1 MKKVIAI
8 SLILASLAVIG
19 FSFTDNKPRE
29 RKIILTDKAPK
40 PIGPYSQAVMVDNTL
55 YVAGQVGFT
64 LDGKLD
70 STTIETEVHQ
80 ALKNI
85 KAIVEA
91 AGMNMQQVV
100 KSTLYVKDL
109 KNWTKINEVY
119 GQYFQTD
126 PPARE
131 TVQIADLPKGAHFE
145 ISVIAV
151 K

>member
-1 MKKVIAI
+1 MKKTILLFISAI
-8 SLILASLAVIG
+8 LITVGI
-19 FSFTDNKPRE
+19 FSFADKTPSRE
-29 RKIILTDKAPK
+29 IILTKNAPA
-40 PIGPYSQAVMVDNTL
+40 PIGPYSQAIKVGNTL

-64 LDGKLD
+64 PEGKLD
-70 STTIETEVHQ
+70 TSSVENECKQ
-80 ALKNI
+80 ALNNV

-100 KSTLYVKDL
+100 KATLYVTDL
-109 KNWTKINEVY
+109 KNFSKINEVY
-119 GQYFQTD
+119 GTYFPQN

-131 TVQIADLPKGAHFE
+131 TVQVAALPKGAHFE

>member
-1 MKKVIAI
+1 MKKTILFFISAI
-8 SLILASLAVIG
+8 LITVGI
-19 FSFTDNKPRE
+19 FSFADKTPSRE
-29 RKIILTDKAPK
+29 IILTKNAPA
-40 PIGPYSQAVMVDNTL
+40 PIGPYSQAIKVGNTL

-64 LDGKLD
+64 IEGKLD
-70 STTIETEVHQ
+70 TGSVENECKQ
-80 ALKNI
+80 AINNV

-100 KSTLYVKDL
+100 KATLYVTDL
-109 KNWTKINEVY
+109 KNFSKINEVY
-119 GQYFQTD
+119 ATYFPQN

-131 TVQIADLPKGAHFE
+131 TVQVAALPKGARFE

>member
-1 MKKVIAI
+1 M
-8 SLILASLAVIG
+8 
-19 FSFTDNKPRE
+19 
-29 RKIILTDKAPK
+29 RKIFLLFISAVLITIGIVSFADKTPERLVILTDKAPK
-40 PIGPYSQAVMVDNTL
+40 PIGPYSQAIKVGNTL

-64 LDGKLD
+64 PEGKPD
-70 STTIETEVHQ
+70 TSSVENECRQ
-80 ALKNI
+80 AINNV

-100 KSTLYVKDL
+100 KATLYVTDL
-109 KNWTKINEVY
+109 KNFFKINEVY
-119 GQYFQTD
+119 GTYFLQN

-131 TVQIADLPKGAHFE
+131 TVQVAALPKGMHFE

>member
-1 MKKVIAI
+1 MQKIISFSTLIIAL
-8 SLILASLAVIG
+8 SILA
-19 FSFTDNKPRE
+19 FSFSDKTTE
-29 RKIILTDKAPK
+29 RKIIFTPTAPK
-40 PIGPYSQAVMVDNTL
+40 PIGPYSQGILVDNTL

-64 LDGKLD
+64 LEGKLD
-70 STTIETEVHQ
+70 SSSIENECAQ

-91 AGMNMQQVV
+91 AGMNMQQIV

-119 GQYFQTD
+119 ASYFLQN

-131 TVQIADLPKGAHFE
+131 TVQIAALPKGAHFE

>member
-1 MKKVIAI
+1 MKKIVSVGLIVLGIFIAG
-8 SLILASLAVIG
+8 STLPDKS
-19 FSFTDNKPRE
+19 SE

-40 PIGPYSQAVMVDNTL
+40 PIGPYSQAIFVDNTL

-64 LDGKLD
+64 LEGKLD
-70 STTIETEVHQ
+70 STNIETEVHQ
-80 ALKNI
+80 ALKNV

-91 AGMNMQQVV
+91 AGLSMQQVV

-109 KNWTKINEVY
+109 KNWSKINEVY
-119 GQYFQTD
+119 GTYFTKD

>member
-1 MKKVIAI
+1 MKKFVIAV
-8 SLILASLAVIG
+8 SSILLLGVVV
-19 FSFTDNKPRE
+19 FSFTDKSPVRE
-29 RKIILTDKAPK
+29 IILTKKAPM
-40 PIGPYSQAVMVDNTL
+40 PIGPYSQAIKVGNTL

-70 STTIETEVHQ
+70 STSIETEVTQ
-80 ALKNI
+80 ALNNI

-91 AGMNMQQVV
+91 AGMTMQQVV

-109 KNWTKINEVY
+109 KNFSKINEIY
-119 GQYFQTD
+119 ATYFPKD

-131 TVQIADLPKGAHFE
+131 TIGVAALPKGAHFE
-145 ISVIAV
+145 ISVVVV

>member
-1 MKKVIAI
+1 MKRIILLFI
-8 SLILASLAVIG
+8 SAVLVTIG
-19 FSFTDNKPRE
+19 IFSFADKTPE
-29 RKIILTDKAPK
+29 RLVILTDKAPK
-40 PIGPYSQAVMVDNTL
+40 PIGPYSQAIKVGNTL

-64 LDGKLD
+64 PEGKLD
-70 STTIETEVHQ
+70 TSSVGNECKQ
-80 ALKNI
+80 ALNNV

-100 KSTLYVKDL
+100 KSTLYVRDL
-109 KNWTKINEVY
+109 RNFSKINEIY
-119 GQYFQTD
+119 GTYFPSN

-131 TVQIADLPKGAHFE
+131 TVQIAGLPKGANFE

>member
-1 MKKVIAI
+1 MKKIVLI
-8 SLILASLAVIG
+8 SLSLLAACTILFA
-19 FSFTDNKPRE
+19 FSDNKPSRE
-29 RKIILTDKAPK
+29 IILTKNAPA
-40 PIGPYSQAVMVDNTL
+40 PIGPYSQAVKTGNTL

-64 LDGKLD
+64 PEGKLD
-70 STTIETEVHQ
+70 TSSVENECRQ
-80 ALKNI
+80 AMNNV

-100 KSTLYVKDL
+100 KATLYMKDL
-109 KNWTKINEVY
+109 KNFSKINAVY
-119 GQYFQTD
+119 GSFFSKE

-131 TVQIADLPKGAHFE
+131 TVQVAGLPKGANFE

>member
-1 MKKVIAI
+1 MKRIILLFI
-8 SLILASLAVIG
+8 SAVLVTIGIL
-19 FSFTDNKPRE
+19 SFADKTPE
-29 RKIILTDKAPK
+29 RLVILTDKAPK
-40 PIGPYSQAVMVDNTL
+40 PIGPYSQAIKVGNTL

-64 LDGKLD
+64 LEGKLD
-70 STTIETEVHQ
+70 SSSVENECRQ
-80 ALKNI
+80 AINNV

-100 KSTLYVKDL
+100 KATLYVKDL
-109 KNWTKINEVY
+109 KNFSKINEVY
-119 GQYFQTD
+119 ASYFPQN

-131 TVQIADLPKGAHFE
+131 TVQIAALPKGANFE

>member
-1 MKKVIAI
+1 MKRIILLFVSAI
-8 SLILASLAVIG
+8 LITIG
-19 FSFTDNKPRE
+19 IVSFADKTPE
-29 RKIILTDKAPK
+29 RLVILTDKAPK
-40 PIGPYSQAVMVDNTL
+40 PIGPYSQGIKIGNTL

-64 LDGKLD
+64 IEGKLD
-70 STTIETEVHQ
+70 TSSVENECRQ
-80 ALKNI
+80 AINNV

-100 KSTLYVKDL
+100 KATLYVKDL
-109 KNWTKINEVY
+109 KNFSKINEVY
-119 GQYFQTD
+119 ATYFSSN

-131 TVQIADLPKGAHFE
+131 TVQIAALPKGANFE

>member
-1 MKKVIAI
+1 MKRTVLYLFSAI
-8 SLILASLAVIG
+8 LITIG
-19 FSFTDNKPRE
+19 IFSFADKTPSRE
-29 RKIILTDKAPK
+29 IILTKNAPA
-40 PIGPYSQAVMVDNTL
+40 PIGPYSQAIKVGNTL

-64 LDGKLD
+64 PEGKLD
-70 STTIETEVHQ
+70 TSSIGNECKQ
-80 ALKNI
+80 ALNNV

-100 KSTLYVKDL
+100 KATLYVTDL
-109 KNWTKINEVY
+109 KNFSRINEIY
-119 GQYFQTD
+119 ATYLPQN

-131 TVQIADLPKGAHFE
+131 TVQVAALPKGAHFE